1 MLKKLQHIIC
11 LKQAKQLIA
20 DNINITDT
28 HELMTIGFEKYNKL
42 RNDAITE
49 IANELNVA
57 RGTVTRWI
65 ELKNVPEQYSFEL
78 MKIAGETID
87 YSKFTPKQKD
97 QFFTSEKD
105 VNHCFN
111 VFKNYMSSVGET
123 IKDYWFIEP
132 SAGDGAFLNV
142 LPSNKTIALDIEP
155 NHKNIIQ
162 TDYFDWMPTK
172 GDRKY
177 IVFGNPPFG
186 LRGHLALK
194 FIEHSYEFA
203 DYVCFIL
210 PQLFESDG
218 KGSPRKRISNYNLV
232 HSEKLNTFFHDPSGK
247 EMKINVVFQIWS
259 KYNNNPRYD
268 IKQYDNSVCNV
279 YSLSNGDSP
288 SQQRNTDK
296 IGKCD
301 FYLPSTCFGA
311 DNMKSYDSFEELPGL
326 KGYGIVLN
334 KNRDKLLPAIK
345 QTKWSDVAFLS
356 TNSALNLRTSN
367 IKERIIFLF
376 DKHKQ
381 T

>member
-20 DNINITDT
+20 NNINITDT
-28 HELMTIGFEKYNKL
+28 EELMTIGFEKYNKL
-42 RNDAITE
+42 RNDAITD

-78 MKIAGETID
+78 MKMAGETID

-97 QFFTSEKD
+97 QFFTMDDD
-105 VNHCFN
+105 VNHCFHT
-111 VFKNYMSSVGET
+111 FKKYLSSVGESFD
-123 IKDYWFIEP
+123 DYWFIEP
-132 SAGDGAFLNV
+132 AAGDGAFLKV
-142 LPSNKTIALDIEP
+142 LPENKTVALDIEP
-155 NHKNIIQ
+155 RHPNVIEA
-162 TDYFDWMPTK
+162 DYFDWTPSVS
-172 GDRKY
+172 DRKY

-218 KGSPRKRISNYNLV
+218 KGAPRKRIENYNLV
-232 HSEKLNTFFHDPSGK
+232 HSEKLNSLFYDPTGK
-247 EMKINVVFQIWS
+247 QMKVNVVFQIWS
-259 KYNNNPRYD
+259 KYNENSEYD
-268 IKQYDNSVCNV
+268 IKQYDNSICEV
-279 YSLSNGDSP
+279 YSLSNGDTP
-288 SQQRNTDK
+288 SQQRNTDM
-296 IGKCD
+296 IGQCD

-334 KNRDKLLPAIK
+334 KNRKKLLPAIK

-356 TNSALNLRTSN
+356 TNSAFNLRTSN
-367 IKERIIFLF
+367 IKERITFLF
-376 DKHKQ
+376 DKHK
-381 T
+381 

>member
-11 LKQAKQLIA
+11 LKQARQLIA
-20 DNINITDT
+20 NNTDT
-28 HELMTIGFEKYNKL
+28 TNTEELMTIGFEKYNKL

-65 ELKNVPEQYSFEL
+65 ELKNVPEQYSFDL
-78 MKIAGETID
+78 MKMAGEKID

-97 QFFTSEKD
+97 QFFTMDDD
-105 VNHCFN
+105 VNYCFK
-111 VFKNYMSSVGET
+111 VFSEYLNSVNES
-123 IKDYWFIEP
+123 IDDFWFIEP
-132 SAGDGAFLNV
+132 SAGDGAFLKV
-142 LPSNKTIALDIEP
+142 LPENKTIALDVEP
-155 NHKNIIQ
+155 RHSNIIE
-162 TDYFDWMPTK
+162 TDYFDWTPSAS
-172 GDRKY
+172 DRNY
-177 IVFGNPPFG
+177 VVFGNPPFG

-194 FIEHSYEFA
+194 FIEHSHQFA

-218 KGSPRKRISNYNLV
+218 KGSPRKRINNYNLV
-232 HSEKLNTFFHDPSGK
+232 HSEKLNTLFYDPNGK

-259 KYNNNPRYD
+259 KHNENPKYN

-288 SQQRNTDK
+288 SQQRNTDM

-301 FYLPSTCFGA
+301 FYLPSTCFGT

-326 KGYGIVLN
+326 KGYGIILN
-334 KNRDKLLPAIK
+334 KDREKLLPVIRK
-345 QTKWSDVAFLS
+345 TKWHNVAFLS

-367 IKERIIFLF
+367 IKEKIIFLF